1 MRVLLTGANG
11 FIGRYVLAILHHQG
25 VDVVTLGRTSS
36 KNFPQVEH
44 ISADLLTVS
53 NFSSLLKNAEAT
65 HLLHLAWYTEH
76 GEFWDSRLNFLWVDA
91 TRRLVEDF
99 CLAKGQRVVIAGTCA
114 EYDWSYG
121 YCREDNTPLN
131 PSTLYGTAKDV
142 TRRLVM
148 AICNQY
154 QTSFAWGRV
163 FLTYGV
169 GENKK
174 RLIPSLIYAFQ
185 HKTEPFSVN
194 TGIYRDFLH
203 ISDVAE
209 GFVALLHAD
218 ASGAYNISSG
228 QPLQLKNLIIEIAK
242 SLNKDPDLILSHA
255 IERKKE
261 SPLLIGENSK
271 LKQLGWNKSLEI
283 SQGLECLIQETSQ

>member
-1 MRVLLTGANG
+1 MKVLLTGANG
-11 FIGRYVLAILHHQG
+11 FIGRYVLATLQRKGIE
-25 VDVVTLGRTSS
+25 VVTLGRTPS
-36 KNFPQVEH
+36 KDFPQVEH
-44 ISADLLTVS
+44 ISADLLASS
-53 NFSSLLKNAEAT
+53 NFLSLLENVEAT

-76 GEFWDSRLNFLWVDA
+76 GEFWDSKLNFLWVDA

-121 YCREDNTPLN
+121 YCKEDNTPLT

-154 QTSFAWGRV
+154 QVSFAWGRV

-169 GENKK
+169 GENRK
-174 RLIPSLIYAFQ
+174 RLIPSLIDVFQ
-185 HKTEPFSVN
+185 HEKEPFSVN

-203 ISDVAE
+203 VSDVAE
-209 GFVALLHAD
+209 GFVTLLCAD
-218 ASGAYNISSG
+218 VSGTYNISSG
-228 QPLQLKNLIIEIAK
+228 QPLQLKNLIVELAN
-242 SLNKDPDLILSHA
+242 SLNTDSVLILSHA
-255 IERKKE
+255 VERKNE
-261 SPLLIGENSK
+261 PLLVVGENTK
-271 LKQLGWNKSLEI
+271 LKSLGWKQRLTI
-283 SQGLECLIQETSQ
+283 DQGLKEYL

>member
-11 FIGRYVLAILHHQG
+11 FIGRDVLAILQHQG
-25 VDVVTLGRTSS
+25 IDVVTLGRAPS
-36 KNFPQVEH
+36 KTFPQVEH
-44 ISADLLTVS
+44 ISADLLTAS
-53 NFSSLLKNAEAT
+53 NLLPLLKNVKAT

-76 GEFWDSRLNFLWVDA
+76 GEFWDSKLNFLWVDA

-142 TRRLVM
+142 TRRLVI

-154 QTSFAWGRV
+154 QTSCAWGRV
-163 FLTYGV
+163 FLTYGT

-174 RLIPSLIYAFQ
+174 RLIPSLIDAFQ
-185 HKTEPFSVN
+185 YKTEPFSVN
-194 TGIYRDFLH
+194 AGIYRDFLH
-203 ISDVAE
+203 VSDVAK
-209 GFVALLHAD
+209 GFVTLLRAD
-218 ASGAYNISSG
+218 ASGAYNISSA
-228 QPLQLKNLIIEIAK
+228 QPLQLKNLIIELAQ
-242 SLNKDPDLILSHA
+242 SLNKDPDLILSRA
-255 IERKKE
+255 VERKNE
-261 SPLLIGENSK
+261 PLLVIGENTK
-271 LKQLGWNKSLEI
+271 LKNLGWKQHFTI
-283 SQGLECLIQETSQ
+283 DQGLKECL